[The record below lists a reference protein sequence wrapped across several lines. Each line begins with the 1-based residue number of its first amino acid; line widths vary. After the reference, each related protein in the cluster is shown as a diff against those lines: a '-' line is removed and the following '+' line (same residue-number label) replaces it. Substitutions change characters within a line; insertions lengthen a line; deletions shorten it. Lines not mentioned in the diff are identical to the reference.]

1 MNIYYSRIHR
11 YIFPTELLQITDFT
25 RAVKVEECI
34 LGYRRRS
41 TIERFNR
48 TFLKHYSQMLNQIH
62 EQHISRIYEKL
73 KFT

>member
-48 TFLKHYSQMLNQIH
+48 TFLNHY
-62 EQHISRIYEKL
+62 
-73 KFT
+73 